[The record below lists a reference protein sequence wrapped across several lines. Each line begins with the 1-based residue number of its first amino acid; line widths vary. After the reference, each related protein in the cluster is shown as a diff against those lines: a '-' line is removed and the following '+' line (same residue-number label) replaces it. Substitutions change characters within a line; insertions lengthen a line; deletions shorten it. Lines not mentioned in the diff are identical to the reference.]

1 MRHIMSKLFIASVAG
16 SLALAVPSPATAQH
30 HISCRPVAER
40 TADVGCW
47 IVAREVLPQLP
58 PGPLYWHLDT
68 YPTRA
73 AAEAEK
79 VGRGAVIEAAGK
91 VWLLTIAGAS
101 WRPRNGER
109 AAQIGPL
116 PTGEAS
122 EHVAIYMETMLPPGF
137 AAPIHRHPGP
147 EAVHTVTGEVCI
159 ETPEG
164 KNVERPNGAR
174 HVIPGGRPMALVVTG
189 NEHHRSLVLILHEA
203 SQPPI
208 IPVTD
213 WTPKGLCRN

>member
-1 MRHIMSKLFIASVAG
+1 MSKLFVAAVAG
-16 SLALAVPSPATAQH
+16 SLALAGAGQGIAQH

-40 TADVGCW
+40 TAEVGCW
-47 IVAREVLPQLP
+47 IMAREVLHQLP
-58 PGPLYWHLDT
+58 TGPLYWHLDT
-68 YPTRA
+68 YATRA
-73 AAEAEK
+73 AAEADK
-79 VGRGAVIEAAGK
+79 VGRGKVIEAAGK
-91 VWLLTIAGAS
+91 VWLLIIAGAD
-101 WRPRNGER
+101 WRPRGGAR

-116 PTGEAS
+116 PTGAG
-122 EHVAIYMETMLPPGF
+122 EHAAIYMETMLPPGF

-147 EAVHTVTGEVCI
+147 EAIHAVAGEVCI

-164 KNVERPNGAR
+164 KTVERPGGES

-189 NEHHRSLVLILHEA
+189 REHHRSLVLILHET

-213 WTPKGLCRN
+213 WTPKGLCRD

>member
-1 MRHIMSKLFIASVAG
+1 MSRFHVAAVAG
-16 SLALAVPSPATAQH
+16 FLAVAGAWPASAQH

-40 TADVGCW
+40 TAEMGCW
-47 IVAREVLPQLP
+47 ILAHEVLRHLP
-58 PGPLYWHLDT
+58 PGALYWHLDS

-73 AAEAEK
+73 AAEADK
-79 VGRGAVIEAAGK
+79 VGRGTVIEATGK
-91 VWLLTIAGAS
+91 VWLLTIAEAG
-101 WRPRNGER
+101 WRPRGGVR

-116 PTGEAS
+116 PTSAGEHA
-122 EHVAIYMETMLPPGF
+122 AIYMETMLPPGF

-147 EAVHTVTGEVCI
+147 EAIHAVAGEVCI

-164 KNVERPNGAR
+164 KTVERPGSES
-174 HVIPGGRPMALVVTG
+174 HVLPGGRPMALMVTSR
-189 NEHHRSLVLILHEA
+189 EHHRSLVLILHET

-213 WTPKGLCRN
+213 WTSKGLCRD